1 MIYENIYKKKEKLKL
16 IQKKN
21 VFVPNQTTKLILK
34 SITKQLPRKRID
46 RKTTKRNVKKSLSYN
61 GP

>member
-1 MIYENIYKKKEKLKL
+1 MIYENIYKKKDKIKF

-34 SITKQLPRKRID
+34 LSTRSSI
-46 RKTTKRNVKKSLSYN
+46 KSSSN
-61 GP
+61 NSFSTR